1 MTTQV
6 LTRFIHAFWL
16 GSGAFLIA
24 VAAPAAFRAA
34 PNSGVAATIVGAM
47 LTRWHYIAL
56 AAPLALLILDWRRA
70 RVQVLAIVFV
80 AIVLAAAQAIVDL
93 RIRTIRA
100 ESAVPMSSLSRQD
113 PVRRQ
118 FGMLHGVSSML
129 LLAQVIAAG
138 AALAMDKEAYRPE
151 NESNVDAGAGFSR
164 PVEAERGV
172 ETGASSHVIP
182 SREGGEEPPA

>member
-1 MTTQV
+1 MTTHV

-34 PNSGVAATIVGAM
+34 PNSSVAAAIVGAM

-70 RVQVLAIVFV
+70 RVHVLAIVFV
-80 AIVLAAAQAIVDL
+80 AVVLAAAQAIVDL

-100 ESAVPMSSLSRQD
+100 ESPVPMSSLSRQD
-113 PVRRQ
+113 PVRRH
-118 FGMLHGVSSML
+118 FGMLHGISSML

-138 AALAMDKEAYRPE
+138 AALAMDKEAY
-151 NESNVDAGAGFSR
+151 SQF
-164 PVEAERGV
+164 
-172 ETGASSHVIP
+172 IP
-182 SREGGEEPPA
+182 SVSEGSDRDPTEITL

>member
-1 MTTQV
+1 MTTQIV
-6 LTRFIHAFWL
+6 TRFIHAFWL

-34 PNSGVAATIVGAM
+34 PNSSVAAAIVGAM

-80 AIVLAAAQAIVDL
+80 AILLAAAQAVVDL
-93 RIRTIRA
+93 RIRTMRA
-100 ESAVPMSSLSRQD
+100 ESPVPMSSLSRQD

-118 FGMLHGVSSML
+118 FGMLHGISSML
-129 LLAQVIAAG
+129 LVAQVIAAG
-138 AALAMDKEAYRPE
+138 TALAMDKEAYRTAADD
-151 NESNVDAGAGFSR
+151 SNTGAGFSQ
-164 PVEAERGV
+164 PLAVVDDAG
-172 ETGASSHVIP
+172 GPKPAPASDDALRSE
-182 SREGGEEPPA
+182 SE